1 LLAGCGSIDYR
12 KNNPIKQAYSKF
24 INVNGLNIH
33 YYDAKPENYKQTLLL
48 LHGWMGSAYDFY
60 DIIPFLSKNY
70 RVIVPDV
77 PGCGL
82 SSRADRAD
90 VAGFPYTVEGYIA
103 FIKSFADELGL
114 SHFALIAHSM
124 GGHLAVRF
132 TEHYGQYVSRL
143 ILIAPDGLKGEEG
156 VWLFFAKLGPLVDLG
171 LLLNTR
177 LFITMGLRSNVFY
190 DKSKLTDDMINAVSI
205 SALGWDS
212 ARTQAKITKNIIG
225 RDPINSGLVQLK
237 LPVLIIWG
245 REDRVLNSKWAYR
258 YKELIKDSRLV
269 IFKKCGHMPMTEKPA
284 ETARLIIDFLSQ
296 HIKERS
302 K

>member
-1 LLAGCGSIDYR
+1 MIGLYKKRLILGVKPYIYR
-12 KNNPIKQAYSKF
+12 KTLKHRIYLDFAFLLLIFMATGCTSTGYRENNPIKQMYSNFVTVKG
-24 INVNGLNIH
+24 VRIH
-33 YYDAKPENYKQTLLL
+33 YYDVKPENYKQTLLL

-60 DIIPFLSKNY
+60 DVIPFLSKNY

-82 SSRADRAD
+82 SSRSDKADGAD
-90 VAGFPYTVEGYIA
+90 FPYTVESYVA

-177 LFITMGLRSNVFY
+177 LFIT
-190 DKSKLTDDMINAVSI
+190 
-205 SALGWDS
+205 
-212 ARTQAKITKNIIG
+212 IG
-225 RDPINSGLVQLK
+225 
-237 LPVLIIWG
+237 
-245 REDRVLNSKWAYR
+245 
-258 YKELIKDSRLV
+258 
-269 IFKKCGHMPMTEKPA
+269 H
-284 ETARLIIDFLSQ
+284 
-296 HIKERS
+296 
-302 K
+302 